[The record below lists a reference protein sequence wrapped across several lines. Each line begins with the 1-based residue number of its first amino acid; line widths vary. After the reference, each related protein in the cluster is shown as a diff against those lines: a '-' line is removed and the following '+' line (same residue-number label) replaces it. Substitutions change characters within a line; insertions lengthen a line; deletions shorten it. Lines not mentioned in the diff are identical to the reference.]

1 VVEPTIG
8 CARNTEE
15 FMTHDYRDLT
25 RLVRDAGLLERQPRD
40 FLGRLLAAMGLLALG
55 ILLLTRARGPWALA
69 LVAAYLAVVTV
80 QLAFLVHD
88 AGHRQ
93 AFTRPWQN
101 ALAGILVGD
110 LLIGVSYGWWIRKHD
125 AHHANPNHLDLDPDI
140 DLPLIA
146 FSPEQVA
153 GKRGLAR
160 LITAHQAWC
169 AAPLLTLVAYGQ
181 HFSST
186 HFLLTARSRY
196 RRWEALALLA
206 HVALYVGLPLATLG
220 PWATLLLVAV
230 HQSCTGLYLGPN
242 HKGMALA
249 DGATPLDPLR
259 AQVLTARNVRG
270 GPLVDW
276 WYGGLNYQIEHHLF
290 PALPRNRLRAA
301 RPLVRTFCAARGI
314 PYHETSLIGSY
325 REIVAYLHELGA
337 PLRAHAAVAV
347 MGAGDRH
354 DHEIEL
360 ETR

>member
-1 VVEPTIG
+1 M
-8 CARNTEE
+8 A
-15 FMTHDYRDLT
+15 HDYRDLNQ
-25 RLVRDAGLLERQPRD
+25 RVREAGLLERQPRAY
-40 FLGRLLAAMGLLALG
+40 LGKLLVAVGLLALG
-55 ILLLTRARGPWALA
+55 LLLLVRARDPWAQA
-69 LVAAYLAVVTV
+69 LVAVYLAAVTV

-93 AFTRPWQN
+93 AFSRPWRN

-110 LLIGVSYGWWIRKHD
+110 LLIGVSYGWWLRKHD

-153 GKRGLAR
+153 AKRGVAR

-181 HFSST
+181 HFSSAQ
-186 HFLLTARSRY
+186 FLLTARSRY
-196 RRWEALALLA
+196 RSWEGLALLA
-206 HVALYVGLPLATLG
+206 HFALYVGLPLATLG
-220 PWATLLLVAV
+220 PWATVLFVAV
-230 HQSCTGLYLGPN
+230 HQACTGLYLGLVFAPN

-249 DGATPLDPLR
+249 DAATPLDPLR

-301 RPLVRTFCAARGI
+301 RPIVRAFCAERGI
-314 PYHETSLIGSY
+314 AYHETSILGSY
-325 REIVAYLHELGA
+325 REILGHLHDLGI
-337 PLRAHAAVAV
+337 PLRARTAVHPA
-347 MGAGDRH
+347 GARDGRA
-354 DHEIEL
+354 
-360 ETR
+360 